1 MIQCGGLPTP
11 PCAVRF
17 NPILFQLRSTCD
29 VKSTGPFFTFTYRM
43 VFAVACVHSVLFYDT
58 ESLTR
63 PFATVEGLHC
73 AEHTDLSWSAD
84 GRTCLVSSVD
94 GYISTICFSP
104 DELGPVLPREQ
115 IPSWLQCPEPTYFA
129 NNNTSGST
137 QAQKPVAKQN
147 TGTDMK
153 TIVVTPVSARTT
165 VVTPVPI
172 KEAVPTPKTTVSEP
186 TSGEGKTDIAPAS
199 YPSVVQPV
207 EVIPKKSTTPP
218 PVQPLPEAPIPTQ
231 AVPQHDVQPSTVG
244 KKRNFDDCVG
254 TSSSAP
260 CTPKND
266 AHITNDDVPPDTTKT
281 ITPQGYRITPPGPDE
296 KTENSSTIKPASP
309 QDDKPITQQQAKK
322 PKLASTPKRKAK
334 SQLVQTKFFFS
345 KPKDPKTTPNVA
357 LAVPVSEG
365 VVKQTD
371 EPSPKSAATVA
382 DQAST
387 PTLATTATPNL
398 TVPPPTAQNTI
409 VGESGVT
416 TCTTATPTSN

>member
-17 NPILFQLRSTCD
+17 NPILFQLRSSSD
-29 VKSTGPFFTFTYRM
+29 VKPIGPFSTFKYRM

-104 DELGPVLPREQ
+104 DELGPVLPRDQ
-115 IPSWLQCPEPTYFA
+115 IPSWLQCAEPTDVA

-137 QAQKPVAKQN
+137 QPQQPVAKQN
-147 TGTDMK
+147 TGTEIK
-153 TIVVTPVSARTT
+153 TIVVNPVSARTT

-172 KEAVPTPKTTVSEP
+172 KEVVPTPKITVPEP
-186 TSGEGKTDIAPAS
+186 TSGEAKTDTTLAS
-199 YPSVVQPV
+199 SPIVAQPV
-207 EVIPKKSTTPP
+207 EVIPKKFTAQP

-231 AVPQHDVQPSTVG
+231 AVSQHDVQPSTIG
-244 KKRNFDDCVG
+244 KKRSFDDCVG
-254 TSSSAP
+254 TSSSTP

-281 ITPQGYRITPPGPDE
+281 TTPQGYRITPPGPDE
-296 KTENSSTIKPASP
+296 KTEYSTAIKPASP
-309 QDDKPITQQQAKK
+309 QNDKPITQQPAKK
-322 PKLASTPKRKAK
+322 LKLASTPKRKAK
-334 SQLVQTKFFFS
+334 SQLVQTKFFFP
-345 KPKDPKTTPNVA
+345 KPKDHKTTPNVA
-357 LAVPVSEG
+357 LEVPVSDE
-365 VVKQTD
+365 VVKQT
-371 EPSPKSAATVA
+371 EPSPKSNTTVA

-387 PTLATTATPNL
+387 PTLVTTATPNL
-398 TVPPPTAQNTI
+398 TVPPPTAQNMI
-409 VGESGVT
+409 VSESGVT
-416 TCTTATPTSN
+416 SCTTATPASN